1 MRVLILTHERSGGMN
16 LLMWLSTELSYDNR
30 PHDCYHEPY
39 NNSSGPSDLFTN
51 QNVLVKEFPE
61 IIESNCQIPL
71 HEFINTFDYVIRLIR
86 NNTYDTSISQ
96 TFMGSPERGNE
107 SVHNIYDVDK
117 GWIDRNQSEILTRQ
131 KELEDKIE
139 KLKSIDKGI
148 LVSYENIY
156 ENKSDIDLIKDYI
169 RLNQLKFEE
178 LLNNKYKLRGGRS
191 YPPQIS
197 PKRPLI

>member
-1 MRVLILTHERSGGMN
+1 MRVLILTHERSGGMS
-16 LLMWLSTELSYDNR
+16 LLMWLSTELSHDNK
-30 PHDCYHEPY
+30 PHDCYHEPH

-51 QNVLVKEFPE
+51 QNVLVKEFPKS
-61 IIESNCQIPL
+61 IEENGHSL

-96 TFMGSPERGNE
+96 TFIMSPERGNNSE
-107 SVHNIYDVDK
+107 HEVYDVDK
-117 GWIDRNQSEILTRQ
+117 EWVERNQKEISKTQ
-131 KELEDKIE
+131 QEFEDKIE

-156 ENKSDIDLIKDYI
+156 EGKSDIDLIKNHLK
-169 RLNQLKFEE
+169 LNWLRFGE
-178 LLNNKYKLRGGRS
+178 LLNNKYKLRGGK
-191 YPPQIS
+191 PVLTPLS